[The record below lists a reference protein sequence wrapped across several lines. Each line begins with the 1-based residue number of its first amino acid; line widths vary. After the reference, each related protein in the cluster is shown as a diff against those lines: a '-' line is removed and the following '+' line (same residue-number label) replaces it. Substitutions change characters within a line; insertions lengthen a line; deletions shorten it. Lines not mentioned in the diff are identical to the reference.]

1 MSFDFLNEI
10 TEARL
15 TRQDSNLRT
24 LTYTDCCERTYLIL
38 LTLEVMRH
46 FAGSRGFVSAYARRT
61 MYNDNFKIFRST
73 STDLYNF
80 VYFVIGDKKAIDKL
94 KDPGAAL
101 RMREETTFPIN
112 SVKVYLNKL
121 KGGMVP
127 NQVSDMFIRLEN
139 SLGIKNSEYKAVRR
153 AAVNFNRLDTKNK
166 QDAVTRLLFALRA
179 KLRSSDII
187 DDFEKLAAFKDLE
200 TGRIADT
207 EPTISKPDVEVRG
220 QDLALYRYLVGTENL
235 MKTKKFV
242 DLARNG
248 QSIPSVIAD
257 GYLPIIKMI
266 DDIVKGGPQY
276 VQLLR
281 TIHKKAKK

>member
-1 MSFDFLNEI
+1 MSFEFLNEL

-15 TRQDSNLRT
+15 TRQESNLRT
-24 LTYTDCCERTYLIL
+24 LTYTDCSERTYLIL
-38 LTLEVMRH
+38 LTLEVMRN

-80 VYFVIGDKKAIDKL
+80 IYFLVGDEKAINKL
-94 KDPGAAL
+94 KDPGSAMK
-101 RMREETTFPIN
+101 MRENTVFPIN
-112 SVKVYLNKL
+112 NVKLYLNKL
-121 KGGMVP
+121 KANTVP
-127 NQVSDMFIRLEN
+127 NEISDMFLRLERT
-139 SLGIKNSEYKAVRR
+139 LGINNSDYKEVRR
-153 AAVNFNRLDTKNK
+153 NAVNFNKLDTKKK
-166 QDAVTRLLFALRA
+166 QDTVTRLLFALRA

-187 DDFEKLAAFKDLE
+187 DDFEKLAAIKDLE
-200 TGRIADT
+200 TGRVVDN
-207 EPTISKPDVEVRG
+207 EPTISKPDIEVTSK
-220 QDLALYRYLVGTENL
+220 DLALYRYLVGTENL
-235 MKTKKFV
+235 MKTKRFV

-281 TIHKKAKK
+281 TIHKKSKK

>member
-1 MSFDFLNEI
+1 MSFNFLNEI

-15 TRQDSNLRT
+15 TRQESNLRT

-46 FAGSRGFVSAYARRT
+46 FAGSRGFVSSYARRT

-80 VYFVIGDKKAIDKL
+80 IYFVIGDKKAIDKL
-94 KDPGAAL
+94 KDPGAAM
-101 RMREETTFPIN
+101 RMREETIFPLN
-112 SVKVYLNKL
+112 NVKLYLNKL

-127 NQVSDMFIRLEN
+127 SQVSDMFIRLESN
-139 SLGIKNSEYKAVRR
+139 LGIKNSDYKAVRR
-153 AAVNFNRLDTKNK
+153 AAVNFNRLDTKSK

-187 DDFEKLAAFKDLE
+187 DDFGKLAALKDLE
-200 TGRIADT
+200 TGRITDP
-207 EPTISKPDVEVRG
+207 EPTVSTPDVEIRS
-220 QDLALYRYLVGTENL
+220 QDLALYRYLVGIDNL
-235 MKTKKFV
+235 MKAKKFV

-248 QSIPSVIAD
+248 QSIPSSIAE

-276 VQLLR
+276 IQLLR

>member
-1 MSFDFLNEI
+1 MSFSFLNEI

-15 TRQDSNLRT
+15 TRQDSSLRT

-80 VYFVIGDKKAIDKL
+80 IYFVIGDKKAIDKL
-94 KDPGAAL
+94 KDPGAAM

-112 SVKVYLNKL
+112 NVKVYLNKL

-127 NQVSDMFIRLEN
+127 NQVSDMFIRLESN
-139 SLGIKNSEYKAVRR
+139 LGIKNSDYKAVRR
-153 AAVNFNRLDTKNK
+153 AAVNFNRLDTKAK

-200 TGRIADT
+200 TGRITDP
-207 EPTISKPDVEVRG
+207 EPTVSTPDVQVRS
-220 QDLALYRYLVGTENL
+220 QDLALYRYLVGTDNL

-248 QSIPSVIAD
+248 QSIPSTIAE

-276 VQLLR
+276 IQLLR
-281 TIHKKAKK
+281 VLHKKAKK

>member
-1 MSFDFLNEI
+1 MSFEFLNEI

-15 TRQDSNLRT
+15 TRQESSLRT

-61 MYNDNFKIFRST
+61 LYNDNFKIFRSS

-80 VYFVIGDKKAIDKL
+80 IYFLMGDKNAIDKL

-101 RMREETTFPIN
+101 RMREKTQFPIGV
-112 SVKVYLNKL
+112 VKTYLSHL
-121 KGGMVP
+121 KSNTVP
-127 NQVSDMFIRLEN
+127 NQSASMFISLE
-139 SLGIKNSEYKAVRR
+139 SILGISNTDYKDVRR

-200 TGRIADT
+200 TGRITDP
-207 EPTISKPDVEVRG
+207 EPTISTPDIEVRG

-235 MKTKKFV
+235 IKTKKFV
-242 DLARNG
+242 ELARNG
-248 QSIPSVIAD
+248 QSIPSVIAN

-281 TIHKKAKK
+281 TIHKKSKK

>member
-1 MSFDFLNEI
+1 MQFLQEL

-15 TRQDSNLRT
+15 TRQESNLRT
-24 LTYTDCCERTYLIL
+24 LTYTDCSERTYLIL
-38 LTLEVMRH
+38 LTLEVMRN

-80 VYFVIGDKKAIDKL
+80 IYFLVGDEKAINKL
-94 KDPGAAL
+94 KDPGSAMK
-101 RMREETTFPIN
+101 MRENTVFPIN
-112 SVKVYLNKL
+112 NVKLYLNKL
-121 KGGMVP
+121 KANTVP
-127 NQVSDMFIRLEN
+127 NEISDMFLRLERT
-139 SLGIKNSEYKAVRR
+139 LGINNSDYKEVRR
-153 AAVNFNRLDTKNK
+153 NAVNFNKLDTKKK
-166 QDAVTRLLFALRA
+166 QDTVTRLLFALRA

-187 DDFEKLAAFKDLE
+187 DDFEKLAAIKDLE
-200 TGRIADT
+200 TGRVVDN
-207 EPTISKPDVEVRG
+207 EPTVSKPDIEVTSK
-220 QDLALYRYLVGTENL
+220 DLALYRYLVGTENL
-235 MKTKKFV
+235 MKTKRFV

-281 TIHKKAKK
+281 TIHKKSKK